1 MHGILDAKGVVA
13 KLKEYDIKPDTMFV
27 SWGSWH
33 FDLSLLRGWLDAE
46 GHHNVILSNQR
57 LCLLL
62 KEFQRS
68 FGPTWNGP
76 SARIVPLKLP
86 FVFPLL
92 FGEDH
97 SLMERNHNALI
108 DAQQLALMAILF
120 VDLCKPPEELVVWNG
135 SAAVDPW
142 SPQKRQLL
150 MDPFCDPLTS
160 VKKQKRS

>member
-13 KLKEYDIKPDTMFV
+13 KLKEYDITPDTMFV

-92 FGEDH
+92 FGEGHD
-97 SLMERNHNALI
+97 LAGRNQNAFI
-108 DAQQLALMAILF
+108 DALQLGLMTNLV
-120 VDLCKPPEELVVWNG
+120 VDLCKPPKEQVN
-135 SAAVDPW
+135 
-142 SPQKRQLL
+142 
-150 MDPFCDPLTS
+150 
-160 VKKQKRS
+160 